1 MHWLSAS
8 VTEMKK
14 RIEVNQGA
22 EGEELGTWDGLESA
36 LAAAIFNAAV
46 DAIMVINAR
55 GILQAAN
62 QSAETLFGF
71 NSEEMLGKN
80 ISMLMPA
87 PYAHEHDGYLY
98 NYCASAE
105 RKIIGIGREVTGQ
118 RKDGSCFPLHLSVSE
133 FRQDDQQ
140 LFVGICHDISERRK
154 FTEHIA
160 FLAKYDGLTGCANR
174 REFIEGLSTAID
186 ACQSNGRKIAV
197 LFIDLDGFKQIND
210 NHGHQ
215 VGDSL
220 LKLIAK
226 RFQKTLRDSDLL
238 GRVGGDEFV
247 VSIILDSKGETASHI
262 ASRLMESLKEPF
274 IIDDRTLSVGA
285 SIGISLYPN
294 DGLTADE
301 VMNEADIAMYQAKVE
316 GGGCI
321 RLFDQAL
328 RERSEQVDRL
338 LSRLR
343 KAISLEQLELHY
355 QLQFDIQTLQ
365 PCGMEALLRWRDGV
379 NGLVSPDQFIPVA
392 LEYGLMT
399 TIGRWVI
406 RQACKDNMTLIEAG
420 LLDVTVA
427 VNICAPLF
435 SEAGF
440 CALVHQ
446 LLVSTGLPAERLE
459 LEITEDVA
467 MNSSVQ
473 VLQTSDELHK
483 AGIRLAMDDFG
494 VGFSSLDRLKK
505 LRFDKLKIDRS
516 FVADL
521 TENHSDQAI
530 VKAILGMAKGLS
542 MRTVAEGIET
552 EEQLA
557 FLREVGCSQGQGFW
571 FARPMPLPELIN
583 WLQER
588 R

>member
-328 RERSEQVDRL
+328 RERSEQVYRL

-473 VLQTSDELHK
+473 VL
-483 AGIRLAMDDFG
+483 GFG
-494 VGFSSLDRLKK
+494 
-505 LRFDKLKIDRS
+505 
-516 FVADL
+516 
-521 TENHSDQAI
+521 
-530 VKAILGMAKGLS
+530 
-542 MRTVAEGIET
+542 
-552 EEQLA
+552 EQWN
-557 FLREVGCSQGQGFW
+557 QK
-571 FARPMPLPELIN
+571 PT
-583 WLQER
+583 
-588 R
+588 

>member
-1 MHWLSAS
+1 
-8 VTEMKK
+8 MKK

-328 RERSEQVDRL
+328 RERSEQVYRL

-505 LRFDKLKIDRS
+505 LHFDKLKIDRS

>member
-87 PYAHEHDGYLY
+87 PYAHEHDSYLY

-328 RERSEQVDRL
+328 RERSEQVYRL

-505 LRFDKLKIDRS
+505 LHFDKLKIDRS

>member
-1 MHWLSAS
+1 
-8 VTEMKK
+8 MKK

-55 GILQAAN
+55 GILKAAN

-328 RERSEQVDRL
+328 RERSEQVYRL

-505 LRFDKLKIDRS
+505 LHFDKLKIDRS

>member
-328 RERSEQVDRL
+328 RERSEQVYRL

-505 LRFDKLKIDRS
+505 LHFDKLKIDRS

>member
-1 MHWLSAS
+1 
-8 VTEMKK
+8 MKK

-328 RERSEQVDRL
+328 RERSEQVYRL

-459 LEITEDVA
+459 LEITEGVA

-505 LRFDKLKIDRS
+505 LHFDKLKIDRS

>member
-1 MHWLSAS
+1 MSAS

-285 SIGISLYPN
+285 SIGISLYPD

-328 RERSEQVDRL
+328 RERSEQVYRL

>member
-1 MHWLSAS
+1 
-8 VTEMKK
+8 MKK

-55 GILQAAN
+55 GILKAAN

-328 RERSEQVDRL
+328 RERSEQVYRL

>member
-1 MHWLSAS
+1 M
-8 VTEMKK
+8 E
-14 RIEVNQGA
+14 INQGV
-22 EGEELGTWDGLESA
+22 EGGELGACYGLESA
-36 LAAAIFNAAV
+36 LAGAIFNAAV

-87 PYAHEHDGYLY
+87 PYAHEHDGYLN
-98 NYCASAE
+98 NYCASGE

-174 REFIEGLSTAID
+174 REFIEGLSSAID
-186 ACQSNGRKIAV
+186 ACQASGRKIAV

-215 VGDSL
+215 VGDHL
-220 LKLIAK
+220 LKLTAE
-226 RFQKTLRDSDLL
+226 RFQKILRDGDLL

-262 ASRLMESLKEPF
+262 AARLLEALKEPF
-274 IIDDRTLSVGA
+274 IIDNRALSVGA
-285 SIGISLYPN
+285 SIGISLYPD

-301 VMNEADIAMYQAKVE
+301 VMNEADIAMYQAKLE
-316 GGGCI
+316 GGSCI

-328 RERSEQVDRL
+328 RERSEQVYRL

-343 KAISLEQLELHY
+343 KAISLEQFELHY
-355 QLQFDIQTLQ
+355 QLQFDMQTLQ
-365 PCGMEALLRWRDGV
+365 PCGMEALLRWRDGA
-379 NGLVSPDQFIPVA
+379 NGLVPPDKFIPVA
-392 LEYGLMT
+392 LEYGLMP

-406 RQACKDNMTLIEAG
+406 RQACMDNMKLIETG

-440 CALVHQ
+440 CELVRQ
-446 LLVSTGLPAERLE
+446 LLVSTGLPPERLE

-467 MNSSVQ
+467 MNSSAQ
-473 VLQTSDELHK
+473 VLQTSNELYK
-483 AGIRLAMDDFG
+483 AGIHLAMDDFG
-494 VGFSSLDRLKK
+494 IGFSSLNRLKN
-505 LRFDKLKIDRS
+505 LRFEKLKIDRS
-516 FVADL
+516 FVSGL
-521 TENHSDQAI
+521 SESRSDQAI
-530 VKAILGMAKGLS
+530 VQAILGMAKGLS
-542 MRTVAEGIET
+542 MRTVAEGVET

-557 FLREVGCSQGQGFW
+557 FLREAGCSQGQGFW
-571 FARPMPLPELIN
+571 FAKPMPLSELIGH
-583 WLQER
+583 LRER
-588 R
+588 LSAAKL

>member
-1 MHWLSAS
+1 
-8 VTEMKK
+8 MKK

-87 PYAHEHDGYLY
+87 PYAHEHDSYLY

-328 RERSEQVDRL
+328 RERSEQVYRL

-505 LRFDKLKIDRS
+505 LHFDKLKIDRS

>member
-14 RIEVNQGA
+14 RIEVNQAA
-22 EGEELGTWDGLESA
+22 EENGLGTWDGLESA
-36 LAAAIFNAAV
+36 LAGAIFNAAV

-62 QSAETLFGF
+62 RSAEGLFGF
-71 NSEEMLGKN
+71 SSDEMLGKN

-87 PYAHEHDGYLY
+87 PYAQEHDGYLN
-98 NYCASAE
+98 NYSASGE

-118 RKDGSCFPLHLSVSE
+118 RKDGSCFPMHLSIGE
-133 FRQDDQQ
+133 FRQDDHQ

-174 REFIEGLSTAID
+174 HEFIEGLSTIID
-186 ACQSNGRKIAV
+186 ACQTSGQKVAV
-197 LFIDLDGFKQIND
+197 LFIDLDGFKSIND

-215 VGDSL
+215 VGDRL
-220 LKLIAK
+220 LKMTAE

-262 ASRLMESLKEPF
+262 AARLMESLKEPF
-274 IIDDRTLSVGA
+274 VINNRALSVGA
-285 SIGISLYPN
+285 SIGISLFPD

-328 RERSEQVDRL
+328 RERSEQVYRL

-343 KAISLEQLELHY
+343 KAISLDQFELHY
-355 QLQFDIQTLQ
+355 QLQFDMKTLQ
-365 PCGMEALLRWRDGV
+365 PCGMEALLRWRDGA
-379 NGLVSPDQFIPVA
+379 NGLVPPNKFIPVA
-392 LEYGLMT
+392 LEYGLMP

-406 RQACKDNMTLIEAG
+406 RQACKDNMMLIEAG

-435 SEAGF
+435 SETGF
-440 CALVHQ
+440 CALVNQ
-446 LLVSTGLPAERLE
+446 MLVSTGLPPQRLE

-473 VLQTSDELHK
+473 ILQTSDELHK

-494 VGFSSLDRLKK
+494 VGFSSLNRLKE

-516 FVADL
+516 FVSDL
-521 TENHSDQAI
+521 IENRSDQAI
-530 VKAILGMAKGLS
+530 VQAILGMAKGLS
-542 MRTVAEGIET
+542 MRTVAEGVET
-552 EEQLA
+552 EDQLT
-557 FLREVGCSQGQGFW
+557 FLREAGCSQGQGFW
-571 FARPMPLPELIN
+571 FAKPMPLSELIG

>member
-1 MHWLSAS
+1 
-8 VTEMKK
+8 MKK

-328 RERSEQVDRL
+328 RERSEQVYRL

>member
-1 MHWLSAS
+1 
-8 VTEMKK
+8 MKK

-133 FRQDDQQ
+133 FRQDDQ
-140 LFVGICHDISERRK
+140 RRK

-328 RERSEQVDRL
+328 RERSEQVYRL

>member
-1 MHWLSAS
+1 
-8 VTEMKK
+8 MKK

-328 RERSEQVDRL
+328 RERSEQVYRL

-473 VLQTSDELHK
+473 ILQTSDELHK

-494 VGFSSLDRLKK
+494 VGFSSLNRLKE

>member
-1 MHWLSAS
+1 
-8 VTEMKK
+8 MKK

-215 VGDSL
+215 VGDRL

-328 RERSEQVDRL
+328 RERSEQVYRL

-505 LRFDKLKIDRS
+505 LHFDKLKIDRS

>member
-285 SIGISLYPN
+285 SIGISLYPD

-328 RERSEQVDRL
+328 RERSEQVYRL

-483 AGIRLAMDDFG
+483 AGIRLAMEDFG

>member
-1 MHWLSAS
+1 M
-8 VTEMKK
+8 TPG
-14 RIEVNQGA
+14 GA
-22 EGEELGTWDGLESA
+22 ELRAWDGLDSA
-36 LAAAIFNAAV
+36 LAGAIFNAAV

-55 GILQAAN
+55 GILQSVN

-71 NSEEMLGKN
+71 TSDEMLGKN

-87 PYAHEHDGYLY
+87 SYAQEHDSYLS
-98 NYCASAE
+98 NYCASGD

-118 RKDGSCFPLHLSVSE
+118 HKDGSCFPLHLSVSE
-133 FRQDDQQ
+133 FRQDGQQ

-174 REFIEGLSTAID
+174 REFIEGLSSGIE
-186 ACQSNGRKIAV
+186 ACEASGRKIAV

-210 NHGHQ
+210 NHGHR
-215 VGDSL
+215 VGDRL
-220 LKLIAK
+220 LKLTAE
-226 RFQKTLRDSDLL
+226 RFQKTLRVGDLL

-247 VSIILDSKGETASHI
+247 VSTILDSRGETASDV
-262 ASRLMESLKEPF
+262 AARMMKVLKEPF
-274 IIDDRTLSVGA
+274 VIDNRALNVSI
-285 SIGISLYPN
+285 SIGISLYPD

-328 RERSEQVDRL
+328 RDRSEQVYRL

-343 KAISLEQLELHY
+343 KAISIEQFELHY
-355 QLQFDIQTLQ
+355 QLQFDMQTLQ

-379 NGLVSPDQFIPVA
+379 NGLVAPDQFIPVA
-392 LEYGLMT
+392 LEYGLMP

-406 RQACKDNMTLIEAG
+406 RQACKDNVALIKTG
-420 LLDVTVA
+420 LLDVAVA

-435 SEAGF
+435 SESGF

-446 LLVSTGLPAERLE
+446 FLVSTGLPAGRLE
-459 LEITEDVA
+459 LEITEGVA
-467 MNSSVQ
+467 MNSSAQ

-494 VGFSSLDRLKK
+494 VGFSSLNRLKK

-516 FVADL
+516 FVSGL
-521 TENHSDQAI
+521 PESRSDQAI
-530 VKAILGMAKGLS
+530 VQAILGMAKGLG
-542 MRTVAEGIET
+542 MRTVAEGVET

-557 FLREVGCSQGQGFW
+557 FLQKAGCSQGQGFW
-571 FARPMPLPELIN
+571 FARPMPLPELIE
-583 WLQER
+583 WLRGR

>member
-328 RERSEQVDRL
+328 RERSEQVYRL